1 MLLFTYLKYYHGKM
15 TLKQFRQIF
24 SVFLFFLFFT
34 ACFHKAQPA
43 KVTPNN
49 EETAI
54 LLNFLEE
61 NGDQVNGPNLP
72 SLISADNLFQ
82 LLDDPDFLIIDLRP
96 KPEYASGFIPN
107 AVNVSPSDILD
118 YFENQIEPET
128 FERIV
133 LTCPNG
139 SLSGY
144 VNGVLLLLGYDN
156 VSTLRFGLSSWNM
169 DIARQYWLSGISDTL
184 EGKLE
189 TNPSP
194 QKTTGTLPFI
204 ATGEKNG
211 HDILKQRAREILNV
225 TLKDVEMDLNK
236 VLENPEKWHLV
247 GYWPENM
254 FNQGHIKGSFHYE
267 PKISLHSQQEIATLP
282 VDKPIVLY
290 CYSGHHTAFVAPF
303 LRLLGYEAYNLSYG
317 SNGFIHSTMSED
329 PSPTRSFSEA
339 SVRNYP
345 VYYLREKIY

>member
-1 MLLFTYLKYYHGKM
+1 MIPKLFRLTY
-15 TLKQFRQIF
+15 
-24 SVFLFFLFFT
+24 SVFLFSFLLSSCFF
-34 ACFHKAQPA
+34 KAQPA

-54 LLNFLEE
+54 LLKYLEE
-61 NGDQVNGPNLP
+61 NGDHVNGPDLP

-82 LLDDPDFLIIDLRP
+82 LFEDPEFLVIDLRP
-96 KPEYASGFIPN
+96 KTEYAAGYIPN
-107 AVNVSPSDILD
+107 AVNVLPSDILD

-144 VNGVLLLLGYDN
+144 VNGVLLFLGYDN

-194 QKTTGTLPFI
+194 QKTTGTLPLI
-204 ATGEKNG
+204 ATGEKSG

-236 VLENPEKWHLV
+236 VLENPEKFYLV
-247 GYWPENM
+247 GYWPETMYNK
-254 FNQGHIKGSFHYE
+254 GHIKGSIHYE
-267 PKISLHSQQEIATLP
+267 PKMSLHSQQEITTLP
-282 VDKPIVLY
+282 VDQPIVLY
-290 CYSGHHTAFVAPF
+290 CFSGHHTAFVAPY

-317 SNGFIHSTMSED
+317 SNGFIHSTMSLD

-339 SVRNYP
+339 SVRDYP

>member
-1 MLLFTYLKYYHGKM
+1 MILKLFRLT
-15 TLKQFRQIF
+15 F
-24 SVFLFFLFFT
+24 SAFLFSLLVS
-34 ACFHKAQPA
+34 ACFFKAQPA
-43 KVTPNN
+43 MVTPNN

-54 LLNFLEE
+54 LLDFLEK
-61 NGDQVNGPNLP
+61 NGDFVNGPELP
-72 SLISADNLFQ
+72 SLIGADNLFQ

-96 KPEYASGFIPN
+96 KAEYAAGFIPN
-107 AVNVSPSDILD
+107 AVNVAPSDILD

-144 VNGVLLLLGYDN
+144 VNGVLLFLGYDN
-156 VSTLRFGLSSWNM
+156 VSTLRFGLSSWSIG
-169 DIARQYWLSGISDTL
+169 IARQYWLSGISETL

-189 TNPSP
+189 TTPSP
-194 QKTTGTLPFI
+194 QKVSGPLPLI

-211 HDILKQRAREILNV
+211 HDILKQRAREIMDV
-225 TLKDVEMDLNK
+225 TLKDVEMDLIT
-236 VLENPEKWHLV
+236 VLENPDKFYLV
-247 GYWPENM
+247 SYWPESM
-254 FNQGHIKGSFHYE
+254 YNQGHMEGSVHYE
-267 PKISLHSQQEIATLP
+267 PKISLHSQQEITSLP

-317 SNGFIHSTMSED
+317 SNGFIHSTMSKD

-345 VYYLREKIY
+345 VYYWREKIY